1 MRALMLIAAAALAGS
16 CARPATLPGAAPA
29 QETAGRVAGPA
40 RTCVSSEQT
49 QNLRVLDRQTLAY
62 GWGST
67 VYVNH
72 LPGPCPGLEPTSTLI
87 VSAQSGQY
95 CRGDRVQALEPGSTI
110 AGPACNLGD
119 WIPYRRP

>member
-1 MRALMLIAAAALAGS
+1 MRALMMIAAATLAGS
-16 CARPATLPGAAPA
+16 CARPAILPGAALA
-29 QETAGRVAGPA
+29 QETVGRVAGPA
-40 RTCVSSEQT
+40 QSCVSTQQD

-67 VYVNH
+67 IYVNH
-72 LPGPCPGLEPTSTLI
+72 LPGPCPGLEPLNTLI

-95 CRGDRVQALEPGSTI
+95 CRGDQVRAQAPGAII
-110 AGPACNLGD
+110 AGPSCNLSD

>member
-1 MRALMLIAAAALAGS
+1 MRALMLIATAALVGS
-16 CARPATLPGAAPA
+16 CARPAILPGVALA

-40 RTCVSSEQT
+40 QTCVSSEPN
-49 QNLRVLDRQTLAY
+49 QNLRVLDKQTLAY

-72 LPGPCPGLEPTSTLI
+72 LPGPCPGLDLTSTLI
-87 VSAQSGQY
+87 VSAQAGQY
-95 CRGDRVQALEPGSTI
+95 CRGDHVQAREMGAII
-110 AGPACNLGD
+110 AGPTCNLGD

>member
-1 MRALMLIAAAALAGS
+1 MRALIVIAAAFSIGS
-16 CARPATLPGAAPA
+16 CARPVALPGAALA
-29 QETAGRVAGPA
+29 QETTGRVAGQA
-40 RTCVSSEQT
+40 MTCISTEQD

-72 LPGPCPGLEPTSTLI
+72 LPGTCPGLEQTSTLI
-87 VSAQSGQY
+87 ISAQSGQY
-95 CRGDRVQALEPGSTI
+95 CRGDRVAAREPGAI
-110 AGPACNLGD
+110 IPGPACNLGD